1 MKILQKSINIL
12 KSIDIPLRNLPPL
25 YVTVFGSFNEVPS
38 LPYHQTVALDALVD
52 TAVNDMVVEKVDF
65 ATDTD
70 VAPFHLNAIAERC
83 ASFDIPCLFS

>member
-1 MKILQKSINIL
+1 MNII
-12 KSIDIPLRNLPPL
+12 KSIDIPLKNLPPL
-25 YVTVFGSFNEVPS
+25 DVMVFGSFDEVPL

-70 VAPFHLNAIAERC
+70 VAPFH
-83 ASFDIPCLFS
+83 

>member
-1 MKILQKSINIL
+1 M
-12 KSIDIPLRNLPPL
+12 NLPPL
-25 YVTVFGSFNEVPS
+25 DVTVFGNHDEGPS
-38 LPYHQTVALDALVD
+38 LPYYQTVALDVLVD
-52 TAVNDMVVEKVDF
+52 TTVNDMVVEKVDF